1 MIGVNSPTLPP
12 SVPTDAA
19 LMGAFALLTSLGNA
33 QATAATLS
41 QMADAK
47 KALDEA
53 TAAHDAALAAATQ
66 AQAELAGLQERE
78 RAVTAREESLA
89 SAQTALDVASSAN
102 AARAQ
107 SLDDREVELTRHIA
121 EHEAKVKANED
132 RIASVRA
139 SLA

>member
-66 AQAELAGLQERE
+66 AQAELVGLQERE
-78 RAVTAREESLA
+78 RAVTEVLPDGGYIIKNAREPCARLVQERDLHA
-89 SAQTALDVASSAN
+89 TKLDPSP
-102 AARAQ
+102 
-107 SLDDREVELTRHIA
+107 
-121 EHEAKVKANED
+121 
-132 RIASVRA
+132 
-139 SLA
+139 